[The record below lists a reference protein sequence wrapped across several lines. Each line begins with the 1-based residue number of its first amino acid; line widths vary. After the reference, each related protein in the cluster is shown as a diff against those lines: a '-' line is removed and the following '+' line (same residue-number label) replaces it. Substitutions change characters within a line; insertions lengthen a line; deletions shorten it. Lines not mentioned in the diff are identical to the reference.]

1 MSDSL
6 SAKAVKPAKRP
17 TWKQLLD
24 TGEQL
29 LLPSA
34 HDGLT
39 AKLLEQAGFKAFQ
52 IGGFSVVGARYGLP
66 DIDLVQFGEISQ
78 TVREVL
84 KASHLPVMVDCDDC
98 YGDVKNVAYVVRS
111 YEDMGV
117 SAIFIED
124 QVAPK
129 RCGHMAGKTVV
140 PVELA
145 EDKLRAAVECR
156 QTELFV
162 MARTDARAPLGMDE
176 ALRRGERY
184 FKAGADGLFVEAPQ
198 SEKEI
203 EQVASAFRGKPLVV
217 NMLEGGGKTPLI
229 PPAQLHSMGFSMVF
243 YPTSLIFVLT
253 RALKDAI
260 QDIKAGKY
268 PVQEKGTSFSEYEEV
283 VGLKDWA
290 GIETKYLKNVPGMT
304 AEAPSVAE
312 SPEKTGN
319 TF

>member
-1 MSDSL
+1 MSEAL
-6 SAKAVKPAKRP
+6 SAKAVKPAKRA
-17 TWKQLLD
+17 TWKELLD

-66 DIDLVQFGEISQ
+66 DVDLIQFGEISQ

-84 KASHLPVMVDCDDC
+84 HASRLPVMVDCDDC
-98 YGDVKNVAYVVRS
+98 YGDVKNVVYVVRS

-129 RCGHMAGKTVV
+129 RCGHMAGKSVV
-140 PVELA
+140 PPELM

-162 MARTDARAPLGMDE
+162 VARTDARAPLGLDE

-184 FKAGADGLFVEAPQ
+184 FNAGADGLFVEAPQ

-203 EQVASAFRGKPLVV
+203 EQVAAAFRGKPLVV

-229 PPAQLHSMGFSMVF
+229 PPSDLHKMGFSMVF
-243 YPTSLIFVLT
+243 YPTSLLFVLT

-260 QDIKAGKY
+260 QDIKAGRY
-268 PVQEKGTSFSEYEEV
+268 PVRQKGTSFSEYEAV
-283 VGLKDWA
+283 VGLKHWA
-290 GIETKYLKNVPGMT
+290 EIEATYLKNVPGLT

-312 SPEKTGN
+312 TPELVGN
-319 TF
+319 RF